1 MIMKITNAVTVGL
14 LLLGGLS
21 FLEIVTAV
29 LGITALILAI
39 IINIVSYGVKKSER
53 KKNEAETLLAKEQL
67 RRLEKE
73 K

>member
-1 MIMKITNAVTVGL
+1 MIMKITNLVTGGL

-21 FLEIVTAV
+21 LLEIVTAV

-67 RRLEKE
+67 RRLEK
-73 K
+73 